1 MTEYFLLD
9 ANNNT
14 NNNTLGG
21 KNNDFNFI
29 FYGGSDEEIIE
40 ISIEELKKTLSPEKL
55 KYIDDIFNNPR
66 LQRMMYPN
74 NCIKKSENGNLLI
87 KKNCE

>member
-55 KYIDDIFNNPR
+55 KYIDDIFDNTR

-74 NCIKKSENGNLLI
+74 DCIKKSENGNLLI